1 MERKEILNTL
11 PKNWDLIVVGGGITG
26 AGIFNEASRQGF
38 STLLLEQRDFGW
50 GTSSRSGKLVHGG
63 LRYLKQGQIKTTW
76 HSVKERENLLVDYK
90 HLVEKLRFL
99 YPTYK
104 DAMNPAILKFGL
116 DFYDFIAGRRDNKH
130 YDLAGFNMQAPILT
144 NKGLTGGFSFS
155 DAITDDARLVLRVI
169 EDGKTSGGVALN
181 YTEVIDLIKDKTG
194 KICGVI
200 AKDSLTGKEYELL
213 SQVVVNSTG
222 VFADKL
228 RSKIDKKPILRRLRG
243 SHIIFPHWRFPV
255 YQAISFS
262 HPDDNRPLYVLP
274 WNGVTLFG
282 TTDLEHDMELEQEPR
297 ISKEESEYLFTG
309 TNSFFPSL
317 NLTKDDAI
325 STFSGI
331 RPVINTGKVNPSK
344 ESRDYILLTDNG
356 LITVTGGKL
365 TTFKLLAI
373 DTMKQIR
380 KYLKKSG
387 LTNSNTNSS
396 FSSISKN
403 VLNRR
408 EEVIAKDNPIFD
420 RLQKTFGDNA
430 YDIYQNDEWISLGYI
445 DNTDILWAELFY
457 SAKYEQ
463 VVHLEDL
470 LLRRSRIG
478 LVMSDGGVNCFDKLE
493 KFMINELKLERGFVE
508 EEKRNYLKLWEEAY
522 SPKLL

>member
-1 MERKEILNTL
+1 MRRNEILDNL
-11 PKNWDLIVVGGGITG
+11 SRNWDLIIVGGGITG
-26 AGIFNEASRQGF
+26 AGIFNEASKQGF
-38 STLLLEQRDFGW
+38 SALLLEQRDFGW

-76 HSVKERENLLVDYK
+76 HSVKERERLLVDYR

-104 DAMNPAILKFGL
+104 DAMSPVLLKFGL
-116 DFYDFIAGRRDNKH
+116 DVYDFIAGRKDNKH
-130 YDLAGFNMQAPILT
+130 YDLAGFNMQAPIIF
-144 NKGLTGGFSFS
+144 NNGLTGGFSFT
-155 DAITDDARLVLRVI
+155 DAVTDDARLVLRVI
-169 EDGKTSGGVALN
+169 EDGKASGGVALN
-181 YTEVIDLIKDKTG
+181 YIEVIDLVKDNSG

-200 AKDSLTGKEYELL
+200 AKDSLTGEKYELS
-213 SQVVVNSTG
+213 SQVVVNATG

-228 RSKIDKKPILRRLRG
+228 RSKIDKKPILRKLRG

-262 HPDDNRPLYVLP
+262 HPDDDRPLYVLP

-282 TTDLEHDMELEQEPR
+282 TTDLEHDMELEKEPR
-297 ISKEESEYLFTG
+297 ISKEESDYLFKGLNT
-309 TNSFFPSL
+309 FFPSL
-317 NLTKDDAI
+317 NLNKEDAI

-331 RPVINTGKVNPSK
+331 RPVINTGKANPSK

-365 TTFKLLAI
+365 TTFKLLAS
-373 DTMKQIR
+373 DTMKQVR
-380 KYLKKSG
+380 KYIKKPG
-387 LTNSNTNSS
+387 QNYPNSENL
-396 FSSISKN
+396 IK
-403 VLNRR
+403 
-408 EEVIAKDNPIFD
+408 EEEAIQKDNPIFN
-420 RLQKTFGDNA
+420 RLQKTFGDKA
-430 YDIYQNDEWISLGYI
+430 LDIYQNDEWISMGYV

-478 LVMSDGGVNCFDKLE
+478 LVMPDGGVSCLDKLE
-493 KFMINELKLERGFVE
+493 EFLIKDLKLEQTFVE
-508 EEKRNYLKLWEEAY
+508 EERKNYLKLWEEAY

>member
-1 MERKEILNTL
+1 MERDEILNSL
-11 PKNWDLIVVGGGITG
+11 SKSWDLIIVGGGITG
-26 AGIFNEASRQGF
+26 AGIFNEASKQGL

-76 HSVKERENLLVDYK
+76 HSVKERERLLVDYK
-90 HLVEKLRFL
+90 YLVEKLRFL

-104 DAMNPAILKFGL
+104 NDMSPAILKFGL
-116 DFYDFIAGRRDNKH
+116 DVYDFIAGRRDNKH
-130 YDLAGFNMQAPILT
+130 YDIASFNLQAPLLV
-144 NKGLTGGFSFS
+144 NNQLTGGFSFT

-169 EDGKTSGGVALN
+169 EEGKASGGIALN
-181 YTEVIDLIKDKTG
+181 YLEVVDLIKDNKG
-194 KICGVI
+194 RICGVN
-200 AKDSLTGKEYELL
+200 ARDSLTGKEYEIF
-213 SQVVVNSTG
+213 SQVVINATG
-222 VFADKL
+222 VFADNL
-228 RSKIDKKPILRRLRG
+228 RSKINKKPILRRLRG

-262 HPDDNRPLYVLP
+262 HPDDGRPLYVLP

-282 TTDLEHDMELEQEPR
+282 TTDLEHDMALEHEPR
-297 ISKEESEYLFTG
+297 ISKLESDYLFAG
-309 TNSFFPSL
+309 LNAFFPSL
-317 NLTKDDAI
+317 KLTKFDAI

-344 ESRDYILLTDNG
+344 ESRDYILLADNG

-365 TTFKLLAI
+365 TTFKLLAT
-373 DTMKQIR
+373 DTMKVVK
-380 KYLKKSG
+380 KYLNKS
-387 LTNSNTNSS
+387 NYINTNSK
-396 FSSISKN
+396 KN
-403 VLNRR
+403 NVER
-408 EEVIAKDNPIFD
+408 EKAVPYNYPVFN
-420 RLQKTFGDNA
+420 RLQKTFGDKA
-430 YDIYQNDEWISLGYI
+430 FDIYQNKEWISMGYV
-445 DNTDILWAELFY
+445 DNTDVLWAELFY

-478 LVMSDGGVNCFDKLE
+478 LIMADGGVSCFSKLE
-493 KFMINELKLERGFVE
+493 EFMIKELKLEQAFIK
-508 EEKRNYLKLWEEAY
+508 EEKNKYLKLWQEAY